1 MDEEYILVSKETI
14 KKYKE
19 EISNLK
25 KQLKNKPVI
34 SNVSSKSDNSNVV
47 DNSNI
52 EKIDKILETK
62 VDKDF
67 ISENNNDI
75 AGLIKHEFMIENNKI
90 MKYLEDI
97 KELNKSTLDNLLINT
112 KQLDDRLENMIDTI
126 SELVNTLSRTIDTF
140 TTSNEFDLKM
150 LASKI
155 DKIPL
160 VQSQVDDFNNNG
172 ANQKIDVKDKLQEIL
187 MFMKNLRVLLSYV
200 KPNDMSMNKLEI
212 K

>member
-1 MDEEYILVSKETI
+1 MDEEYILVSKEAI

-25 KQLKNKPVI
+25 KQLNQKPQNKEGDI
-34 SNVSSKSDNSNVV
+34 SNNSVDLGDVSNSLSVDVSNNVV
-47 DNSNI
+47 TLIKREFALEN
-52 EKIDKILETK
+52 DKI
-62 VDKDF
+62 
-67 ISENNNDI
+67 
-75 AGLIKHEFMIENNKI
+75 IKH
-90 MKYLEDI
+90 LEDI
-97 KELNKSTLDNLLINT
+97 KELNKSTLDNLLTNT

-126 SELVNTLSRTIDTF
+126 SELVNTLSKTIDSF

-160 VQSQVDDFNNNG
+160 VQSQIDNFQGGG
-172 ANQKIDVKDKLQEIL
+172 ASLEVKDKLQEIL

-200 KPNDMSMNKLEI
+200 KPSDMVINKAGN
-212 K
+212 